1 MSSAKGSEPAAFLRI
16 ACAPRPC
23 RLGASALA
31 RPFERNILGF
41 QNLDGHNA
49 ALELQIQGLH
59 AGQKRRITPAI
70 KREMRRRSA
79 IEPVVGHIQ
88 NEHRTGRDYLAREQ
102 RDAITAILADA
113 GYNFRVL
120 LNWLRPSLAL
130 VPQLR
135 ALTV

>member
-1 MSSAKGSEPAAFLRI
+1 MSAAKGSQPAAFLRI

-23 RLGASALA
+23 RLGASARA
-31 RPFERNILGF
+31 CPFERNILGF

-79 IEPVVGHIQ
+79 IEPV
-88 NEHRTGRDYLAREQ
+88 
-102 RDAITAILADA
+102 TAANLPGKSHEAA
-113 GYNFRVL
+113 QGKQKLRCGLRLVRS
-120 LNWLRPSLAL
+120 WLVL
-130 VPQLR
+130 VPIMNK
-135 ALTV
+135 A

>member
-1 MSSAKGSEPAAFLRI
+1 
-16 ACAPRPC
+16 
-23 RLGASALA
+23 
-31 RPFERNILGF
+31 
-41 QNLDGHNA
+41 
-49 ALELQIQGLH
+49 
-59 AGQKRRITPAI
+59 
-70 KREMRRRSA
+70 MRRRSA

-88 NEHRTGRDYLAREQ
+88 NEHRTSRDYLAREQ